1 MIFDLRLKSVD
12 CENKVRKAVMGK
24 TAQGKRMLKY
34 LKVKGDRNTGFM
46 GGQEW
51 RELKKE
57 SKMKIHLLLGFEH
70 HVNEF
75 EVYSQDSV
83 KPLKD

>member
-1 MIFDLRLKSVD
+1 MIFDLRLRVWI
-12 CENKVRKAVMGK
+12 VK
-24 TAQGKRMLKY
+24 TKWERQLRAKQPMLKY
-34 LKVKGDRNTGFM
+34 SEVKGDRNTGFM

-57 SKMKIHLLLGFEH
+57 SRMKIHLLLGFEH

>member
-1 MIFDLRLKSVD
+1 
-12 CENKVRKAVMGK
+12 
-24 TAQGKRMLKY
+24 
-34 LKVKGDRNTGFM
+34 M

-57 SKMKIHLLLGFEH
+57 SRMKIHLLLGFEH